1 MSKVNERIKKLRKS
15 LGLTQQEFSDRIKV
29 KRNTVATYE
38 MGRSMPSDAAI
49 SLICR
54 EFNVN
59 ETWLRTGDGEM
70 FKPVNRDQEIA
81 DFMADIL
88 KGEPDFR
95 TKLISVMARLSADEW
110 AMLEK
115 RARELAATWA
125 ETPEADE
132 PDPDISDLL

>member
-1 MSKVNERIKKLRKS
+1 MNERIKKLRKS

-59 ETWLRTGDGEM
+59 ETWLRTGEGDM

-115 RARELAATWA
+115 RARELAAELA
-125 ETPEADE
+125 ATPEADE
-132 PDPDISDLL
+132 PEPDISELL

>member
-110 AMLEK
+110 AMLER
-115 RARELAATWA
+115 RARELAATLT

-132 PDPDISDLL
+132 PDPDLSDLL